1 VLLVIGEALIELEGG
16 ASFEQSAFKPRP
28 GGAALLEA
36 VSAAEAGAKVRFLTR
51 VGRDAAG
58 AWIKATLAQSGLEAQ
73 VQEDHQH
80 PTSLALTGPDTLFYR
95 AADAQLDAPGE
106 VFFEGGTTLHATAWP
121 FGLDPARTH
130 AVQTFR
136 EGIRRGLALSLDLNY
151 HPRAFK
157 GDLLE
162 IIRPFMP
169 FSYLKVDEP
178 AARALGLKPSE
189 LFTLAGT
196 VLFFREERVQLLSL
210 MDESEAPLPP
220 NVPAEAIYGRFLA
233 AIDGGAEAAEALS
246 AALEAFQQKKGKG
259 RGKKSQKTEG

>member
-1 VLLVIGEALIELEGG
+1 MLLVIGEALIELEGG

-151 HPRAFK
+151 HPRAFR

-162 IIRPFMP
+162 VIRPFMP
-169 FSYLKVDEP
+169 FSYLKVDDE
-178 AARALGLKPSE
+178 AARMLGLKPGE
-189 LFTLAGT
+189 LFQLAGT
-196 VLFFREERVQLLSL
+196 VLHFRPGRVRLLSL
-210 MDESEAPLPP
+210 MDETDHPLPE
-220 NVPAEAIYGRFLA
+220 EADPEEVYGRFLGHLA
-233 AIDGGAEAAEALS
+233 KGAEAPEALK
-246 AALEAFQQKKGKG
+246 AAIQASG
-259 RGKKSQKTEG
+259 S